1 MREGQSEFRE
11 RLVGEHYLTFQGHRI
26 FCHATL
32 KGFWRTDSFLPQ
44 KVTAHHIHGYAAN
57 KHEAWVHDISNGIL
71 LAPPFHDLLH
81 ETQSRTPYKSIQEV
95 SRAMIGD
102 SFDRNWRKAGSIWLP
117 DGSNMADVWE
127 AHLASKDLIAVQQ
140 EAYMAPER
148 IEA

>member
-11 RLVGEHYLTFQGHRI
+11 RLVGEHYRTFQGHRI

-57 KHEAWVHDISNGIL
+57 KHEPWVHDVFNGIL
-71 LAPPFHDLLH
+71 LAPPYHDLLH
-81 ETQSRTPYKSIQEV
+81 ETQGRTPHLTIAQV
-95 SRAMIGD
+95 SRSMIGA
-102 SFDRNWRKAGSIWLP
+102 SFDRRWRKASTIYLP

-127 AHLASKDLIAVQQ
+127 DHLASKDLIDFRQ
-140 EAYMAPER
+140 EAYISPETQ
-148 IEA
+148 EA